1 MPIINPIEMGMPDG
15 KAAVV
20 AISGDTEYQKTFEQ
34 AYGREINYEDMGR
47 AIAAFERTLIFMDSP
62 FNRFLKGDKNAI
74 SEEAKE
80 GWALFNGKARCVTC
94 HPMNPSN
101 PLGTDN
107 RFHNVGVSARHQD
120 FDGLAKGTLKALK
133 EDNSDETLDR
143 LALNTDMSEIGRFMV
158 TRNRSD
164 IGGFRTPILLNIGIT
179 PPYMHDGSLV
189 TLWDVMDHYNKGGE
203 PNPFLDG
210 GMEALELKE
219 TEINQIVTLL
229 FTLTDDRFAAEN
241 HRQFKQQKD
250 MADKE
255 RPFRD
260 NDLAFRE
267 VIPFERRV
275 KGQ

>member
-1 MPIINPIEMGMPDG
+1 
-15 KAAVV
+15 
-20 AISGDTEYQKTFEQ
+20 
-34 AYGREINYEDMGR
+34 
-47 AIAAFERTLIFMDSP
+47 
-62 FNRFLKGDKNAI
+62 
-74 SEEAKE
+74 
-80 GWALFNGKARCVTC
+80 
-94 HPMNPSN
+94 
-101 PLGTDN
+101 
-107 RFHNVGVSARHQD
+107 
-120 FDGLAKGTLKALK
+120 
-133 EDNSDETLDR
+133 
-143 LALNTDMSEIGRFMV
+143 MV

-219 TEINQIVTLL
+219 TEINQIVTFL

-260 NDLAFRE
+260 NDMAFRK